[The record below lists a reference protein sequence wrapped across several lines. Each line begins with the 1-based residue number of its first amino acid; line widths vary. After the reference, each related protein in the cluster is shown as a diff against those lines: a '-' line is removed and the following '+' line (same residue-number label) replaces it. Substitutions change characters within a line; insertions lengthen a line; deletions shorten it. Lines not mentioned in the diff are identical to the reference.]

1 MKKEMQYFLMGAG
14 AVIAGFFTY
23 ALLSDNPASP
33 GSAAAEETH
42 SADSHIPPSAR
53 EDYVARR
60 RELLSKKAVD
70 RTAAAAEPTKPLDGS
85 PTELQP
91 ADLAQ
96 EPAVSRGPEQDGD
109 FGGSSSPTQ
118 EGEVAHEDC
127 SLAIDAENPAGSEDS
142 MTSEC
147 IAEAILPPTE
157 QDVECPNAEQGQ
169 AKETV
174 LGEHSE
180 AQTK

>member
-70 RTAAAAEPTKPLDGS
+70 RTAAAEPTKPLDGS

-96 EPAVSRGPEQDGD
+96 EPAVSGGTEQDGD